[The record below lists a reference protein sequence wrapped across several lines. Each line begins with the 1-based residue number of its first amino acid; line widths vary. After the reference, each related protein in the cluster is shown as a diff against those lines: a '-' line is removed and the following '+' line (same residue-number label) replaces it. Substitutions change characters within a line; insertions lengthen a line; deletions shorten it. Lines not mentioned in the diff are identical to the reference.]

1 MPFSQLGLSP
11 YVLPA
16 LQQALQQA
24 GYAAPTPIQQQA
36 VPLIVKGRDLVA
48 LAPTGS
54 GKTAAYVLP
63 ALQRF
68 SMGQARKPRPLLQL
82 VLVPSRELALQVS
95 DVFNTLG
102 RQMARRPHL
111 VCAVGG
117 VSINPQLMALR
128 GGADIVV
135 ATPGRLLDLVAH
147 NALSLGQ
154 VQLLVLDEADRLLE
168 LGFGDELRQI
178 LAELPVRRQTLLF
191 SATFPPDI
199 AALAAAGLRDPQRV
213 EIRDQAQP
221 EIAQRAIRVDAGR
234 RGELLLSLLDDPG
247 WTQVLVFV
255 GSRRDSDRL
264 AAQLRAADIS
274 AQALHG
280 DQSQGRRVRMLQ
292 DFKDGQLRVLV
303 ATDVAARGIDIA
315 RLPVVVNYELPR
327 SPADYLHRIG
337 RTGRAGE
344 KGLAVSFVDAD
355 ALAHWRLIGKRNG
368 MQVALEERDG
378 FAPKDAPV
386 QASVVAADNGGI
398 KGRRPSK
405 KDRLRAAAN
414 ARPDPAPNP

>member
-1 MPFSQLGLSP
+1 MPFSKLGLSP

-36 VPLIVKGRDLVA
+36 VPLLLKGRDVVA

-54 GKTAAYVLP
+54 GKTAAFVLP

-68 SMGQARKPRPLLQL
+68 FMSPPRKPRVLQQL
-82 VLVPSRELALQVS
+82 VLVPTRELALQVA
-95 DVFNTLG
+95 DVFATLG
-102 RQMARRPHL
+102 RQLPRQPR
-111 VCAVGG
+111 VICAVGG

-128 GGADIVV
+128 GGADVVV
-135 ATPGRLLDLVAH
+135 ATPGRLLDLLAH
-147 NALSLGQ
+147 NALSLRQ

-178 LAELPVRRQTLLF
+178 LAELPVRRQTVLF
-191 SATFPPDI
+191 SATFPAEI
-199 AALAAAGLRDPQRV
+199 EALAVAGLHEPQRLEV
-213 EIRDQAQP
+213 SAEAKP
-221 EIAQRAIRVDAGR
+221 EIEQRAIRVDAER
-234 RGELLLSLLDDPG
+234 RAELLLALLEERQWP
-247 WTQVLVFV
+247 QVLVFV
-255 GSRRDSDRL
+255 GSIRDGDRL
-264 AAQLRAADIS
+264 AGALRKAEVN

-280 DQSQGRRVRMLQ
+280 DLSQGRRVRMLQ
-292 DFKDGQLRVLV
+292 AFKDGELRVLV

-344 KGLAVSFVDAD
+344 KGLAVSFVDA
-355 ALAHWRLIGKRNG
+355 AGLAHWRLIGKRHG
-368 MQVALEERDG
+368 LDIAAE
-378 FAPKDAPV
+378 
-386 QASVVAADNGGI
+386 VVAGFEPKQAAVPMRVVGDDNGGI

-405 KDRLRAAAN
+405 KDRLRAAA
-414 ARPDPAPNP
+414 AAEGKAGQ

>member
-24 GYAAPTPIQQQA
+24 GYLAPTPIQQQA
-36 VPLIVKGRDLVA
+36 VPLLLKGRDVVA

-68 SMGQARKPRPLLQL
+68 FMATPRKPRVLAQL
-82 VLVPSRELALQVS
+82 ILVPTRELAQQVS
-95 DVFNTLG
+95 DVFTTLG
-102 RQMARRPHL
+102 RELPRRPHL

-117 VSINPQLMALR
+117 VSINPQMMSLR

-135 ATPGRLLDLVAH
+135 ATPGRLLDLMAH
-147 NALSLGQ
+147 NALSLKQ

-178 LAELPVRRQTLLF
+178 LAQLPAQRQTALF
-191 SATFPPDI
+191 SATFAADI
-199 AALAAAGLRDPQRV
+199 EALAAAGLREPQRL
-213 EIRDQAQP
+213 EIGEQSAP
-221 EIAQRAIRVDAGR
+221 AIEQRTIHVDSAR
-234 RGELLLSLLDDPG
+234 RAELLLSLLEDPQ
-247 WTQVLVFV
+247 WQQVLVFV
-255 GSRRDSDRL
+255 GSIRDGDRL
-264 AAQLRAADIS
+264 ARLLRKADIN

-280 DQSQGRRVRMLQ
+280 ELSQGRRFRMLQ
-292 DFKDGQLRVLV
+292 DFKDGEVRVLV
-303 ATDVAARGIDIA
+303 ATDLAARGIDIT
-315 RLPVVVNYELPR
+315 RLPVVVNYDLPR
-327 SPADYLHRIG
+327 APADYLHRIG

-344 KGLAVSFVDAD
+344 KGLAVSFVDSA
-355 ALAHWRLIGKRNG
+355 AMPHWRLICKRHG
-368 MQVALEERDG
+368 LDSATQVLEG
-378 FAPKDAPV
+378 FEPTQAAPA
-386 QASVVAADNGGI
+386 ATVVADDKRGI

-405 KDRLRAAAN
+405 KDRARAAA
-414 ARPDPAPNP
+414 AEKAGP

>member
-24 GYAAPTPIQQQA
+24 GYLAPTPIQQQA
-36 VPLIVKGRDLVA
+36 VPLLLKGRDVVA

-68 SMGQARKPRPLLQL
+68 FMATPRKPRVLAQL
-82 VLVPSRELALQVS
+82 ILVPTRELAQQVS
-95 DVFNTLG
+95 DVFTTLG
-102 RQMARRPHL
+102 RELPRRPHL

-117 VSINPQLMALR
+117 VSINPQMMSLR

-135 ATPGRLLDLVAH
+135 ATPGRLLDLMAH
-147 NALSLGQ
+147 NALSLKQ

-178 LAELPVRRQTLLF
+178 LAQLPAQRQTALF
-191 SATFPPDI
+191 SATFAADI
-199 AALAAAGLRDPQRV
+199 EALAAAGLREPQRL
-213 EIRDQAQP
+213 EIGEQSAP
-221 EIAQRAIRVDAGR
+221 AIEQRTIHVDSTR
-234 RGELLLSLLDDPG
+234 RAELLLSLLEDPQ
-247 WTQVLVFV
+247 WQQVLVFV
-255 GSRRDSDRL
+255 GSIRDGDRL
-264 AAQLRAADIS
+264 ARLLRKADIN

-280 DQSQGRRVRMLQ
+280 ELSQGRRFRMLQ
-292 DFKDGQLRVLV
+292 DFKDGEVRVLV
-303 ATDVAARGIDIA
+303 ATDLAARGIDIT
-315 RLPVVVNYELPR
+315 RLPVVVNYDLPR
-327 SPADYLHRIG
+327 APADYLHRIG

-344 KGLAVSFVDAD
+344 KGLAVSFVDSA
-355 ALAHWRLIGKRNG
+355 AMPHWRLICKRHG
-368 MQVALEERDG
+368 LDSATQVLEG
-378 FAPKDAPV
+378 FEPTQAAPA
-386 QASVVAADNGGI
+386 ATVVADDKGGI

-405 KDRLRAAAN
+405 KDRARAAA
-414 ARPDPAPNP
+414 AEKAEP

>member
-1 MPFSQLGLSP
+1 MPFSKLGLSP

-24 GYAAPTPIQQQA
+24 GYAAPTAIQQQA
-36 VPLIVKGRDLVA
+36 VPLLLKGRDVVT

-54 GKTAAYVLP
+54 GKTAAFVLP

-68 SMGQARKPRPLLQL
+68 FMSPPRKPRVLQQL
-82 VLVPSRELALQVS
+82 VLVPTRELALQVA
-95 DVFNTLG
+95 DVFATLG
-102 RQMARRPHL
+102 RQLPRQPR
-111 VCAVGG
+111 VICAVGG

-128 GGADIVV
+128 GGADVVV
-135 ATPGRLLDLVAH
+135 ATPGRLLDLLAH
-147 NALSLGQ
+147 NALSLRQ

-178 LAELPVRRQTLLF
+178 LAELPVRRQTVLF
-191 SATFPPDI
+191 SATFPAEI
-199 AALAAAGLRDPQRV
+199 EALAAAGLHEPQRLEV
-213 EIRDQAQP
+213 SAEAKP
-221 EIAQRAIRVDAGR
+221 EIEQRAIRVDAER
-234 RGELLLSLLDDPG
+234 RAELLLALLEERQWP
-247 WTQVLVFV
+247 QVLVFV
-255 GSRRDSDRL
+255 GSIRDGDRL
-264 AAQLRAADIS
+264 AGALRKAEVN

-280 DQSQGRRVRMLQ
+280 DLSQGRRVRMLQ
-292 DFKDGQLRVLV
+292 AFKDGELRVLV

-344 KGLAVSFVDAD
+344 KGLAVSFVDA
-355 ALAHWRLIGKRNG
+355 AGLAHWRLIGKRHG
-368 MQVALEERDG
+368 LDIAAEVVAG
-378 FAPKDAPV
+378 FEPK
-386 QASVVAADNGGI
+386 QASVPMRVVGDDNGGI

-405 KDRLRAAAN
+405 KDRLRAAA
-414 ARPDPAPNP
+414 AAEGKAGQ

>member
-24 GYAAPTPIQQQA
+24 GYGAPTPIQQQA
-36 VPLIVKGRDLVA
+36 VPLIVKGHDLVA

-68 SMGQARKPRPLLQL
+68 AVSPARKPRPLLQL
-82 VLVPSRELALQVS
+82 VLVPTRELALQVT

-147 NALSLGQ
+147 NAVSLAQ

-178 LAELPVRRQTLLF
+178 LAALPARRQTLLF
-191 SATFPPDI
+191 SATFPSGI
-199 AALAAAGLRDPQRV
+199 ETLAAAGLRDPQRV
-213 EIRDQAQP
+213 EIRGEAEP
-221 EIAQRAIRVDAGR
+221 EIEQRAIRVDAGR
-234 RGELLLSLLDDPG
+234 RAELLLTLLEDPQ

-264 AAQLRAADIS
+264 AAQLRAADIN

-280 DQSQGRRVRMLQ
+280 DLAQGRRVRMLQ
-292 DFKDGQLRVLV
+292 DFKDGHVRVLV

-315 RLPVVVNYELPR
+315 GLPVVVNYELPR

-344 KGLAVSFVDAD
+344 HGLAVSFVDAD
-355 ALAHWRLIGKRNG
+355 ALAHWRLIGKRIG
-368 MQVALEERDG
+368 TQVALDVRDG
-378 FAPKDAPV
+378 FEPKDVPV
-386 QASVVAADNGGI
+386 PVSVVAADNGGI

-414 ARPDPAPNP
+414 AAKGPDPIP

>member
-24 GYAAPTPIQQQA
+24 GYLAPTPIQQQA
-36 VPLIVKGRDLVA
+36 VPLLLKGRDVVA

-68 SMGQARKPRPLLQL
+68 FMATPRKPRVLAQL
-82 VLVPSRELALQVS
+82 ILVPTRELAQQVS
-95 DVFNTLG
+95 DVFTTLG
-102 RQMARRPHL
+102 RELPRRPHL

-117 VSINPQLMALR
+117 VSINPQMMSLR

-135 ATPGRLLDLVAH
+135 ATPGRLLDLMAH
-147 NALSLGQ
+147 NALSLKQ

-178 LAELPVRRQTLLF
+178 LAQLPAQRQTALF
-191 SATFPPDI
+191 SATFAADI
-199 AALAAAGLRDPQRV
+199 EALAAAGLREPQRL
-213 EIRDQAQP
+213 EIGEQSAP
-221 EIAQRAIRVDAGR
+221 AIEQRTIHVDSAR
-234 RGELLLSLLDDPG
+234 RAELLLSLLEDPQ
-247 WTQVLVFV
+247 WQQVLVFV
-255 GSRRDSDRL
+255 GSIRDGDRL
-264 AAQLRAADIS
+264 ARLLRKADIN

-280 DQSQGRRVRMLQ
+280 ELSQGRRFRMLQ
-292 DFKDGQLRVLV
+292 DFKDGEVRVLV
-303 ATDVAARGIDIA
+303 ATDLAARGIDIT
-315 RLPVVVNYELPR
+315 RLPVVVNYDLPR
-327 SPADYLHRIG
+327 APADYLHRIG

-344 KGLAVSFVDAD
+344 KGLAVSFVDSA
-355 ALAHWRLIGKRNG
+355 AMPHWRLICKRHG
-368 MQVALEERDG
+368 LDSATQVLEG
-378 FAPKDAPV
+378 FEPTQAAPA
-386 QASVVAADNGGI
+386 ATVVADDKGGI

-405 KDRLRAAAN
+405 KDRARAAA
-414 ARPDPAPNP
+414 AEKAGP

>member
-24 GYAAPTPIQQQA
+24 GYVAPTPIQQQA

-82 VLVPSRELALQVS
+82 VLVPTRELALQVS

-234 RGELLLSLLDDPG
+234 RSELLLSLLDEPG

-280 DQSQGRRVRMLQ
+280 DQSQGR
-292 DFKDGQLRVLV
+292 
-303 ATDVAARGIDIA
+303 
-315 RLPVVVNYELPR
+315 R

>member
-1 MPFSQLGLSP
+1 MPFSRLGLSP

-16 LQQALQQA
+16 LQQALEQA
-24 GYAAPTPIQQQA
+24 GYTQPTPIQQQA
-36 VPLIVKGRDLVA
+36 VPLIVQGRDLVA

-68 SMGQARKPRPLLQL
+68 VAAPARKPQVLAQL
-82 VLVPSRELALQVS
+82 VLVPTRELALQVA
-95 DVFNTLG
+95 DVFATLG
-102 RQMARRPHL
+102 RQLSRRPHL

-117 VSINPQLMALR
+117 VSINPQMMALR
-128 GGADIVV
+128 GGADVVV
-135 ATPGRLLDLVAH
+135 ATPGRLLDLLAH
-147 NALSLGQ
+147 NALSLKQ

-168 LGFGDELRQI
+168 LGFGDELRQV
-178 LAELPVRRQTLLF
+178 LAELPPRRQTLLF

-199 AALAAAGLRDPQRV
+199 EALAAAGLHAPQRL
-213 EIRDQAQP
+213 EIAEQAQP
-221 EIAQRAIRVDAGR
+221 EITQRAIHVDAGR
-234 RGELLLSLLDDPG
+234 RSELLLALLADPQ
-247 WTQVLVFV
+247 WRQVLVFA

-264 AAQLRAADIS
+264 ASQLRSAGVS

-280 DQSQGRRVRMLQ
+280 ELSQGRRVRMLQ
-292 DFKDGQLRVLV
+292 LFKDGELQVLV

-315 RLPVVVNYELPR
+315 RLPVVVNFELPR

-344 KGLAVSFVDAD
+344 KGLAVSFVEA
-355 ALAHWRLIGKRNG
+355 AAQPHWRLICKRNG
-368 MQVALEERDG
+368 LDVALETLPG
-378 FAPKDAPV
+378 FAPQDAAPSA
-386 QASVVAADNGGI
+386 QRVADDHGGI

-405 KDRLRAAAN
+405 KDRLRAAA
-414 ARPDPAPNP
+414 AAADPAR

>member
-82 VLVPSRELALQVS
+82 VLVPTRELALQVS

-135 ATPGRLLDLVAH
+135 ATPGRH
-147 NALSLGQ
+147 
-154 VQLLVLDEADRLLE
+154 
-168 LGFGDELRQI
+168 
-178 LAELPVRRQTLLF
+178 
-191 SATFPPDI
+191 
-199 AALAAAGLRDPQRV
+199 
-213 EIRDQAQP
+213 
-221 EIAQRAIRVDAGR
+221 
-234 RGELLLSLLDDPG
+234 
-247 WTQVLVFV
+247 
-255 GSRRDSDRL
+255 
-264 AAQLRAADIS
+264 
-274 AQALHG
+274 
-280 DQSQGRRVRMLQ
+280 
-292 DFKDGQLRVLV
+292 
-303 ATDVAARGIDIA
+303 
-315 RLPVVVNYELPR
+315 
-327 SPADYLHRIG
+327 
-337 RTGRAGE
+337 
-344 KGLAVSFVDAD
+344 
-355 ALAHWRLIGKRNG
+355 
-368 MQVALEERDG
+368 
-378 FAPKDAPV
+378 
-386 QASVVAADNGGI
+386 
-398 KGRRPSK
+398 
-405 KDRLRAAAN
+405 RAAA
-414 ARPDPAPNP
+414 